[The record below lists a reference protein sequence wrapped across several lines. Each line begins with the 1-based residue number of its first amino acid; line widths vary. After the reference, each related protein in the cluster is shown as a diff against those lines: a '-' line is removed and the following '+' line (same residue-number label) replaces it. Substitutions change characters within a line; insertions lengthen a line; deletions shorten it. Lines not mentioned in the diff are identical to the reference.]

1 MSKPIFAQPTS
12 RKRGTSAGR
21 QASKKTPKAG
31 IFAELSRSV
40 FDDHNPS
47 PYATNAKRGVDEEV
61 VRRISA
67 EKKEPKWMLE
77 HRLASLKIF
86 QEKPMPTWGADLSTL
101 DLDDIIYYAVAG
113 AGESDTWGEVPEE
126 IRRVYDRLGI
136 PEAERKMLAGVGA
149 QYESEVVYHNLKKE
163 WDEKGVI
170 FLDMDVALREH
181 EALVREH
188 FMKCVP
194 MTDHK
199 FAALHG
205 AVWSGGTFLYVPK
218 GVRMTEPL
226 QAYFRMN
233 AKNMGQF
240 EHTLIIVEDGAD
252 VHYIEGCSAPKYGSQ
267 ALHAGLVEIFVK
279 PGAKC
284 RYSSVENWS
293 RDTYN
298 LNTKRAIVEKDAT
311 IEWIGGNM
319 GSGVTMLYP
328 CSVLVGEGARA
339 DHMALAFA
347 NKGQWQDTGA
357 KVLHMAPHT
366 SSKVV
371 SKSISKD
378 GGCSVYRGLLK
389 VAPHA
394 HDCTANIECDA
405 LLLDE
410 ISRTDTVPDIQVR
423 NNDVTIAHE
432 ATVGKLSEE
441 DLFYLTSRGI
451 PKEEAKAM
459 IVNGFI
465 EPIVRLLPLE
475 YAVEM
480 NRLIELEMEGSVG

>member
-1 MSKPIFAQPTS
+1 MSQPIFA
-12 RKRGTSAGR
+12 G
-21 QASKKTPKAG
+21 
-31 IFAELSRSV
+31 LSREI
-40 FDDHNPS
+40 FDAANPA
-47 PYATNAKRGVDEEV
+47 PYAEKAKRGVDEEL
-61 VRRISA
+61 VRQISA
-67 EKKEPKWMLE
+67 DKGEPEWMLK
-77 HRLASLKIF
+77 HRLESLKIF
-86 QEKPMPTWGADLSTL
+86 REKPMPGWGADLSKL
-101 DLDDIIYYAVAG
+101 DLDNIIYYASAG
-113 AGESDTWGEVPEE
+113 SANTDNWGEVPEE
-126 IRRVYDRLGI
+126 IRKVYDRLGI
-136 PEAERKMLAGVGA
+136 PEAERKVLAGVGA
-149 QYESEVVYHNLKKE
+149 QYESEVVYHSLKKE
-163 WDEKGVI
+163 WDALGVI
-170 FLDMDVALREH
+170 FLDMDDAVRDHPE
-181 EALVREH
+181 LVKQY

-194 MTDHK
+194 ASDHK

-218 GVRMTEPL
+218 GVKVRDPL

-233 AKNMGQF
+233 ARNMGQF
-240 EHTLIIVEDGAD
+240 EHTLIIVEDEAD

-267 ALHAGLVEIFVK
+267 GLHAGLVEVFVK
-279 PGAKC
+279 PGAKA

-298 LNTKRAIVEKDAT
+298 LNTKRAIVEKDAVM
-311 IEWIGGNM
+311 EWIGGNM

-328 CSVLVGEGARA
+328 CSMLVGEGARC
-339 DHMALAFA
+339 DHMAIAFA

-357 KVLHMAPHT
+357 RVFHMAPHT

-378 GGCSVYRGLLK
+378 GGAAIYRGKLY
-389 VAPHA
+389 VAPRA
-394 HDCTANIECDA
+394 HDCIANVECDA

-410 ISRTDTVPDIQVR
+410 ISRTDTIPDIQIR

-441 DLFYLTSRGI
+441 DIFYLTTRGI
-451 PKEEAKAM
+451 GEDEARAM

-465 EPIVRLLPLE
+465 EPIVRQLPLE